1 MRNRKDNE
9 RGHEMFVVPC
19 EESKDK
25 RDEFAKTEYQVMH
38 RLAST
43 SVKVVYVI
51 IQLTFNKRENSCLLS
66 VGLKDITWA
75 LSVLDLKSESFGDQS
90 VYHKP

>member
-43 SVKVVYVI
+43 SVKVVYNH
-51 IQLTFNKRENSCLLS
+51 LTKEKILVCL
-66 VGLKDITWA
+66 
-75 LSVLDLKSESFGDQS
+75 VLA
-90 VYHKP
+90 